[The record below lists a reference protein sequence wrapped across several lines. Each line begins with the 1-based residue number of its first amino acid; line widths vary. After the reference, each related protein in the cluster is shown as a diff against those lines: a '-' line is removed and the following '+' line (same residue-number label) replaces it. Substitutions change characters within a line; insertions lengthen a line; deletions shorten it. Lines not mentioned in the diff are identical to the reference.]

1 MSDSDG
7 RERLPRRLL
16 LRTDSGPLSGVKL
29 ELGVIT
35 LLALCAALVVVATDL
50 GLLADLAILLTVGA
64 GGGGWLAWRTRQVVR
79 AHEQDEQERDDGA
92 S

>member
-7 RERLPRRLL
+7 RERLPRRPV
-16 LRTDSGPLSGVKL
+16 LRTDSGPFSSVKL
-29 ELGVIT
+29 ELGAVT

-50 GLLADLAILLTVGA
+50 GLLADLLILISVGV
-64 GGGGWLAWRTRQVVR
+64 GGGLWVAWRTRRVVR
-79 AHEQDEQERDDGA
+79 AQQRERDHGA